1 MTNVESEVFT
11 LRLMMD
17 EMVLKFWYYIGCKLC
32 LVAMLVLDFLFWFIV
47 ESLQD
52 ITIDGALT
60 FGVFV

>member
-17 EMVLKFWYYIGCKLC
+17 KMVLRFWYYIGCKLC
-32 LVAMLVLDFLFWFIV
+32 LVAMLVLNFLFWFIV

-52 ITIDGALT
+52 INIDGALT